1 MSVFNALVFDGI
13 NSLNYGVY
21 ITGEA
26 VFNSPQRSVEAVT
39 VPGRNGDVLLDLGRY
54 ENIEVTYHAGVF
66 GADQSE
72 FATKIRTF
80 RNLLASRV
88 GYKRITDTYNPNE
101 YRMGTFIASVDV
113 TPTSMDRHGE
123 FDIVFNCKPQRF
135 LTSGET
141 AITVTNGNTVTNP
154 TLFDSQPLLAVKGYG
169 NIDMGG
175 YEISLQSGYLGEVQ
189 LFNSRKNTWV
199 PSGTI
204 PTSHTLN
211 CGDADTYDTSLVNNG
226 DDIKLSATFQVAIRL
241 TSSGDYWNSMVVSPT
256 PTSTATWTTELVRSN
271 TGKIKVNF
279 ANEASNWL
287 SAGSSNSKFCTQTVT
302 LTSKNG
308 STTDVTMTCTIL
320 SNNNKVYA
328 TFAVSEIGTGLL
340 NAMTINLSEVVA
352 DSTISRLG
360 NPTYLDCETGEAYKV
375 ENNTVVGLNSFIAV
389 GADLPVLAPGANT
402 ITYDNTVS
410 ELKITPRWW
419 QL

>member
-1 MSVFNALVFDGI
+1 MGVFNALEFDGI
-13 NSLNYGVY
+13 NSLDYGVY

-26 VFNSPQRSVEAVT
+26 VFNSPQRAVEAVT

-66 GADQSE
+66 GVDQDQ
-72 FATKIRTF
+72 FASKIRDF
-80 RNLLASRV
+80 RNVLASRI
-88 GYKRITDTYNPNE
+88 GYKRIEDTYNPNE
-101 YRMGTFIASVDV
+101 YRLGTFVAPVEV
-113 TPTSMDRHGE
+113 TPASMNRHGE

-141 AITVTNGNTVTNP
+141 AITVANNGTITNP

-169 NIDMGG
+169 NINMGG
-175 YEISLQSGYLGEVQ
+175 YDISLESGYLGEVQ
-189 LFNSRKNTWV
+189 LFNSRKNIWRP
-199 PSGTI
+199 PSTI

-211 CGDADTYDTSLVNNG
+211 CGDTDTYDTSLVNSGN
-226 DDIKLSATFQVAIRL
+226 DIKLSATFEVAIRL
-241 TSSGDYWNSMVVSPT
+241 TSSGDYWNSMVISPE
-256 PTSTATWTTELVRSN
+256 PLSTAAWTTELVRGTS
-271 TGKIKVNF
+271 GKIKVNF

-287 SAGSSNSKFCTQTVT
+287 SAGTSNSKFCTQTVT

-308 STTDVTMTCTIL
+308 STNAVTMTCTIL

-328 TFAVSEIGTGLL
+328 TFAVSESGTGFLE
-340 NAMTINLSEVVA
+340 AMSVNLSEVVA

-375 ENNTVVGLNSFIAV
+375 ENNTVVGLNSFISV

-402 ITYDNTVS
+402 ITYDNTVT